1 VAGPERQVTLDG
13 RFALVTGAAKRIGA
27 VIARTLHA
35 AGANVAIHYN
45 RSAADAD
52 QLAAELNR
60 KRAKSAFTVAAD
72 MRDIAA
78 VERMAAQVLERTGN
92 RLDVLVNNASNF
104 YPTPVGT
111 ITLEQ
116 WDDLFGS
123 NLKAP
128 LFLSQALVPALR
140 AAHGVIVNIV
150 DVHSQRPLR
159 DHPVYGP
166 AKAGLAMLTRSL
178 AKDLGPDIRVN
189 GVSPGAIL
197 WPDEGM
203 SDALRAA
210 IIKQTALKRAG
221 TPEDIAAAVLFL
233 VRDAPYVTGQI
244 IAVDGGRSVGW

>member
-1 VAGPERQVTLDG
+1 MVRRQATLDG
-13 RFALVTGAAKRIGA
+13 RWALVTGAAKRIGA
-27 VIARTLHA
+27 VITRTLHE

-45 RSAADAD
+45 RSAAEADA
-52 QLAAELNR
+52 LAAELNR
-60 KRAKSAFTVAAD
+60 ARAKSAFTVAAD
-72 MRDIAA
+72 MLDIEA
-78 VERMAAQVLERTGN
+78 VEAMARQVLERIGQD

-104 YPTPVGT
+104 YPTPIGS

-128 LFLSQALVPALR
+128 LFLSQALVPALK
-140 AAHGVIVNIV
+140 AARGVIVNIV

-159 DHPVYGP
+159 DHPVYGA

-178 AKDLGPDIRVN
+178 AKDLGPQIRVN

-203 SDALRAA
+203 SDALRAG
-210 IIKQTALKRAG
+210 IIKQTALKRSG
-221 TPEDIAAAVLFL
+221 EPEDIANTVLFL
-233 VRDAPYVTGQI
+233 VRDAPYITGQI